1 MHELSVALEIC
12 RVIEERLLPL
22 QLPQLVELGLEV
34 GERSNLE
41 LPNLTFCLDT
51 LLAHPPF
58 AGATVV
64 ITRGDGDDMRVSYM
78 EIDDERPTH

>member
-1 MHELSVALEIC
+1 M
-12 RVIEERLLPL
+12 PT

-34 GERSNLE
+34 GNDSNLE
-41 LPNLTFCLDT
+41 LANLEFCLDT

-58 AGATVV
+58 AGATVT
-64 ITRGDGDDMRVSYM
+64 ITRAAGDDIRVCYL

>member
-1 MHELSVALEIC
+1 MAMEIC
-12 RVIEERLLPL
+12 RVIEGQLRPE

-34 GERSNLE
+34 GEQVTIEVPNLE
-41 LPNLTFCLDT
+41 FCLDT

-58 AGATVV
+58 AGAAVA
-64 ITRGDGDDMRVSYM
+64 ITRAAGDDTRVSYL